1 MLCIAEE
8 AGRLWVAGCS
18 EQERGWTPRVER
30 ESWLGLMREVAVLRV
45 PPVFGRAHGSST
57 LSEGGAVA
65 TQGAGG
71 GYRAA
76 ASKAVMRSGRHFA
89 SNTLLEGS
97 TSTFFG
103 VIRPGW
109 DVEGGMYA
117 PDGDGHCFYWTADG
131 QRYPDG
137 SEWEGREDANEGDR
151 IGMLLDLD
159 QGSMTIWKNDV
170 RLGVMQAE
178 GLRGPLCWAVEQRG
192 QHTDRVRAGAR
203 VADGGGAGRRSGV
216 AGGKRG

>member
-1 MLCIAEE
+1 MHEVELL
-8 AGRLWVAGCS
+8 RLPLA
-18 EQERGWTPRVER
+18 
-30 ESWLGLMREVAVLRV
+30 
-45 PPVFGRAHGSST
+45 FGRAHADVT

-65 TQGAGG
+65 TRGAAGG
-71 GYRAA
+71 WSRTA
-76 ASKAVMRSGRHFA
+76 ASTVAMRSGRHFA
-89 SNTLLEGS
+89 RFTVVEARSMM
-97 TSTFFG
+97 FFG